1 MIQRNISVIIVY
13 AIMNPVINNLAE
25 ENDTLTF
32 TLSGVNV
39 SLANALRR
47 IMLSDIPCVV
57 FRTTPYAESKMDILS
72 NTTRLNNELIKQRM
86 SCVPIHISDT
96 SFPIDNY
103 EVQIYKKNE
112 GDVIDYVTTE
122 DIKIKDLQSDKYL
135 SDAAVRAIFPPNK
148 ITGDYIDIAR
158 LRPKISEDIDGE
170 ELSLTSRLDIGTAK
184 QDGAFNVV
192 CTAAYGYTKDPV
204 KVNDHLTEMDKA
216 LKAEGLDQ
224 ETIDFKKKDW
234 LLLGADTLTVPDS
247 FDFTVES
254 VGQFTNMDICRR
266 AANVMLE
273 KLERFDQAIKTNPE
287 LIAASETTLDNG
299 YDVKMIGE
307 DYTLGKAIEYVLY
320 ETYYKRG
327 TMNFCGFR
335 KPHPHIDESL
345 IRLGFKETTSK
356 DDVAAM
362 LSASILSLKGVFQ
375 QVEDFFKPSS
385 TE

>member
-39 SLANALRR
+39 SLANAMRR

>member
-86 SCVPIHISDT
+86 SCIPIHISDT

>member
-1 MIQRNISVIIVY
+1 
-13 AIMNPVINNLAE
+13 MNPVINNLAE

-39 SLANALRR
+39 SLANAMRR

>member
-13 AIMNPVINNLAE
+13 AIMNPVISNLAE
-25 ENDTLTF
+25 ENNTLSF

-57 FRTTPYAESKMDILS
+57 FRTTPYAESKMDIVV

-86 SCVPIHISDT
+86 SCIPIHISDT

-103 EVQIYKKNE
+103 EVQINKKNE
-112 GDVIDYVTTE
+112 SDVIDYVTTE
-122 DIKIKDLQSDKYL
+122 DIRIKDLQSDKYL
-135 SDAAVRAIFPPNK
+135 SDAAVKAIFPPNK

-184 QDGAFNVV
+184 QDGAFNIV

-204 KVNDHLTEMDKA
+204 KINDFLTEMDKA

-224 ETIDFKKKDW
+224 DAIDFKKKDW
-234 LLLGADTLTVPDS
+234 LLLGADTLTVADS

-273 KLERFDQAIKTNPE
+273 KLDRFDQAIKTNPE

-299 YDVKMIGE
+299 YDIKMIGE

-320 ETYYKRG
+320 ETHYKRG
-327 TMNFCGFR
+327 VMNFCGFR

-345 IRLGFKETTSK
+345 IRLGFKESTSK
-356 DDVAAM
+356 DDVVAM
-362 LSASILSLKGVFQ
+362 LSASILSLKSVFNQ
-375 QVEDFFKPSS
+375 IEDFFKPSS